1 MIVSFAQLLEQQKAR
16 TPMVKVAIAMADEEE
31 VQLAK
36 QAGDKGLA
44 EFVFIGDPRRIE
56 TLMEEQGLGKSAYPI
71 IECRDEKK
79 AAATAIAMV
88 KNGEADPPM
97 KGLMQTGNFMRA
109 ILNKTDGIPAR
120 RRISQI
126 TVFTGSTGRLQFLT
140 DCAINVATD
149 LATKKDIIDN
159 AVEVAEA
166 LGYACPRVALIGAV
180 ETVSEAM
187 PDTIDAAVLTQMNR
201 RGQIRNCVID
211 GPLSLDNAISEEA
224 AKLKGID
231 SPIQGAAD
239 ILVASCLQEANT
251 FSKALHYYAHLPT
264 ASVIA
269 GAKAPFIMTSRTDEI
284 ENKIHSIAISCYLH
298 SAGLG
303 A

>member
-1 MIVSFAQLLEQQKAR
+1 MISSFTRLLEQQKAR
-16 TPMVKVAIAMADEEE
+16 TPTVTVAIAMADEEE
-31 VQLAK
+31 VRLAR
-36 QAGDKGLA
+36 QASEKGLA
-44 EFVFIGDPRRIE
+44 NFVLIGVPRRIE
-56 TLMEEQGLGKSAYPI
+56 ALMEDQGMAKDAHPI
-71 IECRDEKK
+71 VECLDEKK
-79 AAATAIAMV
+79 AAAMAIRMV
-88 KNGEADPPM
+88 RDGQADLPM

-109 ILNKTDGIPAR
+109 ILDKADGIPTR

-126 TVFTGSTGRLQFLT
+126 TVFAGSTGRLQFLT
-140 DCAINVATD
+140 DCAINVAPN
-149 LATKKDIIDN
+149 LAIKKDIIEN
-159 AVEVAEA
+159 AVEVAQV
-166 LGYACPRVALIGAV
+166 LGYRCPRVALIGAV

-187 PDTIDAAVLTQMNR
+187 PDTIDSAVLTQMNR
-201 RGQIRNCVID
+201 RGQIANCIID
-211 GPLSLDNAISEEA
+211 GPLSLDNAISENA

-231 SPIQGAAD
+231 SPVRGAAD
-239 ILVASCLQEANT
+239 ILVASSLQEANT

-303 A
+303 S